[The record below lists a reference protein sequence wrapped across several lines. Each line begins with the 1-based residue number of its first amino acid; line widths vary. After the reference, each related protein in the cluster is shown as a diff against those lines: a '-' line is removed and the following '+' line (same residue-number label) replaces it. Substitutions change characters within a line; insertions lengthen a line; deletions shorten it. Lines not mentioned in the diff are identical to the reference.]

1 MTSQGNSA
9 AGSLSYLR
17 KYLKAADI
25 FIFVGRI
32 FFCSTFLRLSNKKTV
47 NLF

>member
-32 FFCSTFLRLSNKKTV
+32 FF
-47 NLF
+47 LFDLPPLKQ